1 MDISIILA
9 AGEGSRMQSN
19 KPKVIHEIC
28 GKAILKYVIDASK
41 DAGINKNYCVI
52 GHGADEVKAAVGE
65 DECVDYRIQPVGEE
79 HPYGTGYAVM
89 QAEDVIEDDNTVL
102 ILYGDTPL
110 ITSKTLKDFLNFHK
124 ENNNY
129 GTVLTAYIEDA
140 TGYGRIVRDEK
151 DELLKIVEHKD
162 ATEEEL
168 KIKEVNSGMYVFNG
182 KYLKDALGKIDN
194 NNAQGEYYITDVI
207 QILKDQDKKVGAY
220 LMEDPIEIYGV
231 NSKVQLSFNE
241 KIMKKRINER
251 VMLEGA
257 ILKDPEN
264 TYIEE
269 NVKIGRDTIIYPGV
283 SLKGN
288 TVIGENTIIE
298 EHSKI
303 VDGKIGNNVSICSSV
318 IIDSRVDDNCKIGPN
333 AYLRPGSCLGEN
345 VKIGNFVE
353 VKNSTIGDNTKASH
367 LAYIG
372 DASIGKN
379 VNIGCGTVFAN
390 YDGKKKYKTIV
401 GDNVFIGSNS
411 TLIAPVEIEDR
422 GFVAAGSTI
431 TDKVE
436 KESLAI
442 ARARQVNKKDWVSKN
457 N

>member
-28 GKAILKYVIDASK
+28 GKPILKYVIDASK

-65 DECVDYRIQPVGEE
+65 DKCVDYRIQPVGEE

-151 DELLKIVEHKD
+151 DEVLKIVEHKD

-182 KYLKDALGKIDN
+182 KYLKDALSKIDN

-303 VDGKIGNNVSICSSV
+303 VDGKIGNNVNICSSV

-411 TLIAPVEIEDR
+411 TLIAPVEIEDS